1 MTPIQTSALTPITTP
16 MTSPALTS
24 QEAAQRRKAAKAKE
38 AMATL
43 QTLREQRSSANDE
56 KKAAARKKVED
67 LKARIRALQMTAV
80 GNPEAMARMAAQLA
94 RELGAAVKAYAA
106 AGGSS
111 AGLGGASAAAPQG
124 EAETASSDEA
134 SAEAGV
140 TQTGV
145 TQTGITQTDPSGAD
159 PAEAETDASDKPA
172 ATRNDP
178 YRQVIE
184 RQQAQAAEQARQSAD
199 KQADSKF
206 ASDVKG
212 LLGQLKA
219 ILHQASAQAKRDGD
233 RTASTEQQSA
243 EKAVT
248 EVTRALSDMET
259 PLAGIGLGFS
269 LQV

>member
-1 MTPIQTSALTPITTP
+1 MTPILTSALTGTLASSLTP
-16 MTSPALTS
+16 LTSASATS

-43 QTLREQRSSANDE
+43 DTLREQRSSASEE
-56 KKAAARKKVED
+56 KKAAARKKVDD

-124 EAETASSDEA
+124 DTGETGDAAPNEA
-134 SAEAGV
+134 SAEPTV
-140 TQTGV
+140 TDAEASSGDLAETERRA
-145 TQTGITQTDPSGAD
+145 DGAD
-159 PAEAETDASDKPA
+159 KSA

-184 RQQAQAAEQARQSAD
+184 RQKAQAAEQARQSAD

-206 ASDVKG
+206 ASDAKG
-212 LLGQLKA
+212 LIGRLKA
-219 ILHQASAQAKRDGD
+219 ILHQAAEPAKRDGD
-233 RTASTEQQSA
+233 RTASTEQRTA

-248 EVTRALSDMET
+248 EVEQALGDMEA
-259 PLAGIGLGFS
+259 PMAGIGLGLS

>member
-43 QTLREQRSSANDE
+43 QTLREQRSSASDE

-145 TQTGITQTDPSGAD
+145 TQPDPSGAD
-159 PAEAETDASDKPA
+159 PAEAETDASEKPT

-184 RQQAQAAEQARQSAD
+184 RQQAQSAEQARQNAD
-199 KQADSKF
+199 KQADSKI

-219 ILHQASAQAKRDGD
+219 ILHQAAAQAKRDGD